1 MLEGKTTVSTKRS
14 HCRRC
19 FVICSFIVAVRSV
32 YKSVEAAS
40 GRWSGAWFRRTD
52 VVANGRL
59 YTTLALRLQLLDP
72 RANVAKSSFGRPQMA
87 SSLYQPV

>member
-52 VVANGRL
+52 VVAKLMVDYIR
-59 YTTLALRLQLLDP
+59 RWHC
-72 RANVAKSSFGRPQMA
+72 VC
-87 SSLYQPV
+87 